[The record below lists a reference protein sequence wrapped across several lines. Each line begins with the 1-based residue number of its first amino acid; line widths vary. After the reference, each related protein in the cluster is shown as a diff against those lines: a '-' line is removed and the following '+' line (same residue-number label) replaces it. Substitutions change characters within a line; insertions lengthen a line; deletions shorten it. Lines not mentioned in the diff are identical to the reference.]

1 MVVMRYENTLAA
13 GTLLRR
19 YKRFFADVRLPD
31 GQVVVTHCPNTGAM
45 TGCAEPGFA
54 ARISP
59 ANNPKRKL
67 QWTLEQ
73 TRNHEGVWIGV
84 HTGRVNALVREGLQT
99 GLWPEL
105 HGWQWLKNEPRHG
118 SGRFDLLLGH
128 AAGEQMLVEI
138 KSVTLAEGGI
148 GRFPDTRSERAARH
162 VLELARL
169 QQQGEVQTALV
180 FCVQRSDVREV
191 RPAAHLDPDFARA
204 LQQARQ
210 AGVRLLAGGC
220 ELGADAVNMVRSL
233 PVSIEI
239 PT

>member
-1 MVVMRYENTLAA
+1 MHYDLPLTEGR
-13 GTLLRR
+13 LLRR
-19 YKRFFADVRLPD
+19 YKRFFADVRLSNS
-31 GQVVVTHCPNTGAM
+31 QVVVAHCPNTGAM

-73 TRNHEGVWIGV
+73 TCNQDGTWIGV
-84 HTGRVNALVREGLQT
+84 HTGRVNALVREGLQA

-105 HGWQWLKNEPRHG
+105 HDWRWVKNEPRHG
-118 SGRFDLLLGH
+118 SGRFDLLLGQEQE
-128 AAGEQMLVEI
+128 AGAQMLVEI

-148 GRFPDTRSERAARH
+148 GLFPDTRSERAARH

-169 QQQGEVQTALV
+169 QRQGEVQTALV

-191 RPAAHLDPDFARA
+191 RPATHLDPDFAQAVR
-204 LQQARQ
+204 QARQ
-210 AGVRLLAGGC
+210 AGVLLLAGAC
-220 ELGADAVNMVRSL
+220 ELGADTVNMVRSL
-233 PVSIEI
+233 PVSMDI